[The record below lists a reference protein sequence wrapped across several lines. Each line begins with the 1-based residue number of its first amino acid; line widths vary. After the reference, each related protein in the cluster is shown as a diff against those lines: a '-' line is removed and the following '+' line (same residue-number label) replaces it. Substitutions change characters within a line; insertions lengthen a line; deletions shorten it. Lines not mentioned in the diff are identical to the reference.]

1 MIKWLMTLLIAFT
14 FPIVTVAA
22 PVAGGPLSVEHREGP
37 QKKEGT
43 HINLWIPGFLI
54 RSIGKAALK
63 EESKRKF
70 LTLMPGN
77 THIKM
82 LTGSK
87 MTEVAMNRGIR
98 HYRKRLTRGRYREM
112 AGLRKGD
119 LDLGIAIKRKRNG
132 KIKFIM
138 LLHNKDTFVFLKS
151 KTRFSP
157 RDLAMLLQEFS

>member
-1 MIKWLMTLLIAFT
+1 
-14 FPIVTVAA
+14 
-22 PVAGGPLSVEHREGP
+22 
-37 QKKEGT
+37 
-43 HINLWIPGFLI
+43 LI

-87 MTEVAMNRGIR
+87 MTEAAMNRGSR